1 MKTAVVII
9 AIAVALVLQSTLSG
23 LMTGGTIAVN
33 LVLVALVYLA
43 LAYGPVTGILGG
55 TIGGLT
61 QDALSNGI
69 VGIGGMTNTIIGFA
83 VGVLGAQF
91 NLSSTVPRLVM
102 FVAATFVHGIM
113 FEGLHAMIGG
123 RPFGLQW
130 SATLIQA
137 LVNSLVGVTAFMIV
151 ERGPEAIQRRRMSRG
166 TSFSRK
172 RY

>member
-1 MKTAVVII
+1 VKTAVVLL
-9 AIAVALVLQSTLSG
+9 AIAAALVLQTTLSG
-23 LMTGGTIAVN
+23 MIGGTIAVN

-43 LAYGPVTGILGG
+43 LAYGPVTGMLGG

-69 VGIGGMTNTIIGFA
+69 VGLGGMTNTIIGFA

-102 FVAATFVHGIM
+102 FVAATFVHAIM
-113 FEGLHAMIGG
+113 FEGLHALTEW
-123 RPFGLQW
+123 RPFGLPW

-137 LVNSLVGVTAFMIV
+137 LVNSLVGVTAFMLV
-151 ERGPEAIQRRRMSRG
+151 ERGPEALARRRMSRG
-166 TSFSRK
+166 TFGRK
-172 RY
+172 RF